1 MATPDFS
8 LSNTPNPGSPNG
20 LPTPAF
26 WPKSAV
32 FSTCI
37 LVLLLGS
44 AFHPPAE
51 PAMTVVLDAGHG
63 GKDPGNL
70 GTGRYRTAE
79 KDITLAVARKTATYI
94 EERIPGVRVIMTRT
108 GDTYPT
114 LPERVQ
120 IANEA
125 QADLLLSI
133 HCDSFKKSSVT
144 GSSTFVMGLDKSE
157 ASLRVAAK
165 ENAAVF
171 SEKDAEGF
179 DPDDPDTFIAL
190 ALKQEIYLGR
200 SLQLAELIQTQ
211 FRQRVGRKDRGVR
224 QAPYYVTAY
233 ASMPSV
239 LVELGFLTNP
249 KEEDFL
255 HSEKGQDYMSSALF
269 RAFRDYAQRW
279 FSLEAAV
286 QEANE
291 NLTADERTQ
300 GRENSEGSDPDTS
313 KQSDEIKPEAEPA
326 WHTAI
331 ASACDGGFCFSVQA
345 ASNRRGTPLTGSDG
359 FQVPH
364 TSKQQVGNV
373 YKYRVGSTP
382 SYSEACRMRDTLRMN
397 GFPDAF
403 VVAFENGLRIP
414 LESALKKAKD

>member
-1 MATPDFS
+1 
-8 LSNTPNPGSPNG
+8 
-20 LPTPAF
+20 
-26 WPKSAV
+26 
-32 FSTCI
+32 
-37 LVLLLGS
+37 
-44 AFHPPAE
+44 
-51 PAMTVVLDAGHG
+51 MTVVIDAGHG

-70 GTGRYRTAE
+70 GTGRYRTSE
-79 KDITLAVARKTATYI
+79 KDITLAVARKTAAYI
-94 EERIPGVRVIMTRT
+94 EERIPGVQVIMTRT

-114 LPERVQ
+114 LSERVR
-120 IANEA
+120 IANES

-133 HCDSFKKSSVT
+133 HCDSFEKSSVT
-144 GSSTFVMGLDKSE
+144 GTSTFVMGLDKSE

-171 SEKDAEGF
+171 NEKDAEGF

-255 HSEKGQDYMSSALF
+255 HSDLGQDYMSSALF

-291 NLTADERTQ
+291 KTTDKKETEETRRGTQ
-300 GRENSEGSDPDTS
+300 DTN
-313 KQSDEIKPEAEPA
+313 PETKRQPM
-326 WHTAI
+326 WHTSI
-331 ASACDGGFCFSVQA
+331 ASTCNGDFCFSVQA
-345 ASNRRGTPLTGSDG
+345 ASNRRGAPLTGPGG

-364 TSKQQVGNV
+364 TSQQQIGNV
-373 YKYRVGSTP
+373 YKYRVGSTS
-382 SYSEACRMRDTLRMN
+382 SYSEACLMRDTLRKN

-403 VVAFENGLRIP
+403 VIAFENGLRIP

>member
-1 MATPDFS
+1 
-8 LSNTPNPGSPNG
+8 
-20 LPTPAF
+20 
-26 WPKSAV
+26 
-32 FSTCI
+32 
-37 LVLLLGS
+37 
-44 AFHPPAE
+44 
-51 PAMTVVLDAGHG
+51 MTVVLDAGHG

-70 GTGRYRTAE
+70 GTGRYQTTE
-79 KDITLAVARKTATYI
+79 KDITLAVAKKTAAYI

-114 LPERVQ
+114 LPERVR

-125 QADLLLSI
+125 KADLLLSI
-133 HCDSFKKSSVT
+133 HCDSFEKSSVT

-171 SEKDAEGF
+171 SEKDTQGF

-249 KEEDFL
+249 NEEDFL
-255 HSEKGQDYMSSALF
+255 HSVQGQDYMSSALF

-279 FSLEAAV
+279 LGLEAAV

-291 NLTADERTQ
+291 NPTPQDDTEVTLEGKKAP
-300 GRENSEGSDPDTS
+300 NSELDVRP
-313 KQSDEIKPEAEPA
+313 K
-326 WHTAI
+326 WHTTLV
-331 ASACDGGFCFSVQA
+331 SACGGDCCFSVQA
-345 ASNRRGTPLTGSDG
+345 ASNRRGTPLTGPNG
-359 FQVPH
+359 FPVPH
-364 TSKQQVGNV
+364 AAKQQVGNV

-382 SYSEACRMRDTLRMN
+382 SYSEACRMRDTLRRN

-403 VVAFENGLRIP
+403 VIAFENGLRIP
-414 LESALKKAKD
+414 LESALKKTKD

>member
-1 MATPDFS
+1 M
-8 LSNTPNPGSPNG
+8 
-20 LPTPAF
+20 
-26 WPKSAV
+26 
-32 FSTCI
+32 TCT
-37 LVLLLGS
+37 LVLFLGS

-79 KDITLAVARKTATYI
+79 KDITLAVARKTAAYI

-114 LPERVQ
+114 LPERVR

-133 HCDSFKKSSVT
+133 HCDSFEKPSAI
-144 GSSTFVMGLDKSE
+144 GSSTFVMGLNKSE

-171 SEKDAEGF
+171 NEKDAQGF

-249 KEEDFL
+249 NEEDFL
-255 HSEKGQDYMSSALF
+255 QSDQGQDFMSSALF

-286 QEANE
+286 QDGIENPTENEEA
-291 NLTADERTQ
+291 Q
-300 GRENSEGSDPDTS
+300 GRKDSEKKDPDAVADKT
-313 KQSDEIKPEAEPA
+313 EIKPDAPPE
-326 WHTAI
+326 WHKSI
-331 ASACDGGFCFSVQA
+331 VSACDQDICYSVQA
-345 ASNRRGTPLTGSDG
+345 ASNRRGSPLTGPDG
-359 FQVPH
+359 VQIPH
-364 TSKQQVGNV
+364 ASKQQVGNV
-373 YKYRVGSTP
+373 YKYRVGSTA
-382 SYSEACRMRDTLRMN
+382 SYSDACQMRDTLRKN